1 MPPSV
6 PAKHHRY
13 DRQAYDCLLTPLTT
27 VTTCHDAAVR
37 FSVGVRTSTQPVP
50 DTLVPA
56 PVTGQSDRAVIVRLV
71 LGSSVMLFIE
81 LALIRWLGSNVLHLS
96 YFTNFVLLG
105 SFLGIGTGFLISRKS
120 WSILPLSSGLLML
133 LVLAVQLFPVRL
145 NRSGSEI
152 IYFTSVDPSGLPAWI
167 VLPTVFVIVAML
179 LAGPA
184 EVVGRCFGQLKPLTS
199 YRWDLIG
206 SLLGIG
212 TFTLLSFLRAPSV
225 VWGMVAA
232 VVLVVLNRPG
242 LKLVTAISGAG
253 LILVLLA
260 ESTTAG
266 VSWSPYY
273 KVQTD
278 DSGSRNGTRLVWIS
292 VNGIPHQLMAPA
304 DWKITQPEVQY
315 RLYRTPYERTN
326 TLSLDNVLIVGAGSG
341 SDVAIA
347 LSKGAKHV
355 DAVDI
360 DPRIVQIGAERNSDY
375 PYSDPRVTVHIND
388 GRAFLQSTDAKYDLI
403 LFALP
408 DSLALVNGASQIR
421 LESFLFTDRALR
433 TAYEHL
439 KPTGVFAMY
448 NYYREAWLIDRLAAT
463 AAAFGHQPCVDH
475 TANNHAV
482 FTSAVDPANQK
493 CAAEYAPPSEVI
505 APATDDRPFLYYKGG
520 AIPAIYLWTLAGIM
534 LITLLAVRLLGGS
547 FRSMRPYVDL
557 FFMGAAF
564 LLLETKNIATFA
576 LLFGTTW
583 LVNALVFAGVL
594 VIVLAAVE
602 TTRTLRTPPLPVV
615 WGAIVASLVMAYVIH
630 PAWLL
635 GWPFWPRLIV
645 ACVIGFL
652 PVYLANIAFAKR
664 FAATDHAQ
672 SAFAINLL
680 GAILGGCLE
689 YGALVTGYRNLLIV
703 VGLLYLLAFL
713 LTPKRGGALVSV

>member
-1 MPPSV
+1 MAVTACHDAKVRSPPEVRTSVEPAPAAVVSV
-6 PAKHHRY
+6 PAAGQN
-13 DRQAYDCLLTPLTT
+13 DR
-27 VTTCHDAAVR
+27 
-37 FSVGVRTSTQPVP
+37 SVV
-50 DTLVPA
+50 
-56 PVTGQSDRAVIVRLV
+56 VRLV

-81 LALIRWLGSNVLHLS
+81 LALIRWLGSNVVHLS

-105 SFLGIGTGFLISRKS
+105 SFLGIGLGFLISRKN
-120 WSILPLSSGLLML
+120 WSMLPMSSGLLML
-133 LVLAVQLFPVRL
+133 LVIGVHLFPVKL
-145 NRSGSEI
+145 NRAGGDL
-152 IYFTSVDPSGLPAWI
+152 IYFTSLAPSGPPPWI
-167 VLPTVFVIVAML
+167 VLPAVFVTVAVV

-206 SLLGIG
+206 SLFGIG

-225 VWGMVAA
+225 AWGVIAA
-232 VVLVVLNRPG
+232 VVLMTLNQPG
-242 LKLVTAISGAG
+242 LKVLAAISGAG

-260 ESTTAG
+260 ECLTPG

-273 KVQTD
+273 KVQTTD
-278 DSGSRNGTRLVWIS
+278 IGTFKGAPLVLIA
-292 VNGIPHQLMAPA
+292 VNGIPHQSMGPVE
-304 DWKITQPEVQY
+304 WKLTSDPRY
-315 RLYRTPYERTN
+315 RIPYQRTK
-326 TLSLDNVLIVGAGSG
+326 TLSLNNVLIIGAGSG
-341 SDVAIA
+341 TDVAIA

-360 DPRIVQIGAERNSDY
+360 DPRIVQIGAQRNSNH
-375 PYSDPRVTVHIND
+375 PYQDPRVSVHIND

-421 LESFLFTDRALR
+421 LESFLFTDQALR
-433 TAYEHL
+433 TAHDRL

-448 NYYREAWLIDRLAAT
+448 NYYRESWLIDRLAGTVAG
-463 AAAFGHQPCVDH
+463 AFGHQPCVDQ
-475 TANNHAV
+475 TAERQAV
-482 FTSAVDPANQK
+482 VTVAVDPANQK
-493 CAAEYAPPSEVI
+493 CAVKYAPSSQVV

-520 AIPAIYLWTLAGIM
+520 AIPTMYLWALGGIM
-534 LITLLAVRLLGGS
+534 LISLIAVRLLGGS
-547 FRSMRPYVDL
+547 FRSMRPYADL
-557 FFMGAAF
+557 FFMGSAF

-583 LVNALVFAGVL
+583 LVNALVFSGVL

-602 TTRTLRTPPLPVV
+602 TTRAFRTPPLPLV
-615 WGAIVASLVMAYVIH
+615 WVAIVASLVLAYLID

-645 ACVIGFL
+645 ACVLGFL

-664 FAATDHAQ
+664 FAATDGVQ

-703 VGLLYLLAFL
+703 VGVLYLLAFL
-713 LTPKRGGALVSV
+713 LTPRRDGALISA